1 MFDIHG
7 PVGGPFPQGT
17 RTYSLTNVG
26 DELLV
31 WQLDTVYP
39 WLISNPVSG
48 YLAAGAS
55 TDVTVEIDQSQASQ
69 LAVGSY
75 PANLILRSRSNEE
88 GEISLAFQL
97 SVDPAPSGALSFSPD
112 DELFL
117 NLPSTGTTAQ
127 DGSITVNN
135 SGAAGI
141 EWEAWSQASWLTV
154 EAPANTWLAPGEQQ
168 TLGLFVDENLLQ
180 SDGLTSATTAVTL
193 SPVGDP
199 TSSHDIT
206 VHVTLT
212 GGDSGRVTAGLVAE
226 YHFDEGAGTTVH
238 DVSGQSPAMD
248 LVIENPAGVQW
259 LPSGLSVTSPTLI
272 ASPGAATR
280 INSALQ
286 AAGEMTVEAW
296 IRPDNLNQ
304 DGPARI
310 VTISNGPSLRN
321 FTLGQGLWGS
331 QARDTYNMRLRSTQT
346 DLDGMPMLTS
356 GAGVATTG
364 LQHVVYTRRTDGQ
377 ARLFVDGQV
386 VCETNVGGN
395 LGNWDSSYRMALAG
409 EIGASR
415 PWLGELHLVAVY
427 QRALEASEIQQNL
440 LAGSGAQAVG
450 QLSVSPSN
458 EVQITA
464 VVGQTPTINTNAYQ
478 VANIG
483 QVGLDWTASVDQ
495 NWVSLGQSSGSLASG
510 QSGSVGINMNPSA
523 IANLPVGVYFATA
536 HFENTTS
543 EYGSTDRS
551 IRLTVQQAGQPSTG
565 DRPGPSNTGPTNPG
579 ILSNVSGMTI
589 TQDGYVLENVRVSGT
604 IDIQA
609 NNVTIRNFIVDGGG
623 SSYGI
628 RATGGNYGI
637 VIEDGEV
644 LNVASAGV
652 YGGGFHASR
661 LNIHESG
668 GDGMKCTNDVLV
680 EGCWVHHLGTAPG
693 AHADCNQTRGG
704 SNFIFRGNYMDLPI
718 DIGEPYKQN
727 AAFIMQTGE
736 GPVDNVLIEDN
747 WLNGGNF
754 TVYIVNKW
762 TPGSSLPNYGDP
774 TNCRLI
780 GNRFMRDYRY
790 GVLNTSGYVEISG
803 NVWDDDGTLMDI
815 NNQ

>member
-1 MFDIHG
+1 MSNTEFTARLRGAIAVSLLYAAVSACGSSMSVDTDVEYSTSGASVANSGVFDIHG

-427 QRALEASEIQQNL
+427 QRALEASEIQQNP

-450 QLSVSPSN
+450 QLRSALERGADHRGGRPDPDDQHQRVPGRQHRPRAS
-458 EVQITA
+458 
-464 VVGQTPTINTNAYQ
+464 
-478 VANIG
+478 IG
-483 QVGLDWTASVDQ
+483 PPASTRTGF
-495 NWVSLGQSSGSLASG
+495 LGQSSGSLASG
-510 QSGSVGINMNPSA
+510 QSGSVGINMNPS
-523 IANLPVGVYFATA
+523 ANLPVGVYFATA

-551 IRLTVQQAGQPSTG
+551 IRLTGSRRANLHRGSPGSVEHRSHQP
-565 DRPGPSNTGPTNPG
+565 RHPSNA
-579 ILSNVSGMTI
+579 SGMTI
-589 TQDGYVLENVRVSGT
+589 TQGRLCARERARVG
-604 IDIQA
+604 
-609 NNVTIRNFIVDGGG
+609 
-623 SSYGI
+623 
-628 RATGGNYGI
+628 
-637 VIEDGEV
+637 
-644 LNVASAGV
+644 
-652 YGGGFHASR
+652 
-661 LNIHESG
+661 
-668 GDGMKCTNDVLV
+668 
-680 EGCWVHHLGTAPG
+680 HHRHPG
-693 AHADCNQTRGG
+693 QQRHDPQSHRG
-704 SNFIFRGNYMDLPI
+704 RGRQLLRHPRHRR
-718 DIGEPYKQN
+718 Q
-727 AAFIMQTGE
+727 
-736 GPVDNVLIEDN
+736 L
-747 WLNGGNF
+747 
-754 TVYIVNKW
+754 
-762 TPGSSLPNYGDP
+762 
-774 TNCRLI
+774 RH
-780 GNRFMRDYRY
+780 RHRRR
-790 GVLNTSGYVEISG
+790 
-803 NVWDDDGTLMDI
+803 
-815 NNQ
+815 